1 MPKYRRERCE
11 SQPKFTWKK
20 LINRRFN
27 YQLRINIEMGQLKT
41 KWVLAMLTDIT
52 WSHSSTVIWCF
63 SMSVQEYFSSN
74 NYLFFFNHPQCFTV
88 LMLDQLDSLN
98 YVPEQL
104 ELLRSEMKCSAE
116 ELQREQVENV
126 NSMRWKGRP

>member
-1 MPKYRRERCE
+1 
-11 SQPKFTWKK
+11 
-20 LINRRFN
+20 
-27 YQLRINIEMGQLKT
+27 
-41 KWVLAMLTDIT
+41 
-52 WSHSSTVIWCF
+52 
-63 SMSVQEYFSSN
+63 MSVQEYFSSN

-126 NSMRWKGRP
+126 NSMR